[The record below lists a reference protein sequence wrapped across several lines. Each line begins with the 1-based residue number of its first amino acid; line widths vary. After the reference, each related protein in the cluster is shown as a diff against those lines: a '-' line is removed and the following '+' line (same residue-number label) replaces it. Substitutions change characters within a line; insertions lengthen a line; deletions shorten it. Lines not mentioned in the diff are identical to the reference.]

1 MEWLLL
7 VLVLAVVGGGVLA
20 ARGMGARRLAV
31 RDHHEQLEEVR
42 RLADEDLALFAEQL
56 HRLDAAIGPLDDAA
70 RSDHRRAHEAL
81 ESARQQAADLQS
93 PAKVGEVTAAL
104 ADGGRALASAQAR
117 VADREPPPARVPC
130 LFDPRHGPSVG
141 DVVWTPPGRGTRTV
155 PACASDAARLAAGEQ
170 PDLRT
175 VRVGLRD
182 VPYWEA
188 GPAYLAY
195 LRGYLDATGTT
206 ASGAADLS
214 WVLGHSTDGDASGG
228 RPDAW
233 GSHGA
238 RYGDAGGFGQH

>member
-7 VLVLAVVGGGVLA
+7 VLVLVVVGGGALA
-20 ARGMGARRLAV
+20 ARGMSVRRLAA

-56 HRLDAAIGPLDDAA
+56 HRLDAETGPLDDAA
-70 RSDHRRAHEAL
+70 RSDHRRAHEIL
-81 ESARQQAADLQS
+81 ESARQRAAVLQS
-93 PAKVGEVTAAL
+93 PDEVSEVTAAL
-104 ADGGRALASAQAR
+104 AEGGRALASAQAR
-117 VADREPPPARVPC
+117 VADREPPPPRVPC
-130 LFDPRHGPSVG
+130 LFDPRHGPSVA
-141 DVVWTPPGRGTRTV
+141 DVVWTRPGRGTRTL
-155 PACASDAARLAAGEQ
+155 PACAGDAARLAAGQQ

-175 VRVGLRD
+175 VRVGARD

-188 GPAYLAY
+188 GPAYLPY
-195 LRGYLDATGTT
+195 LRGYLDGART
-206 ASGAADLS
+206 AAPGAADLT
-214 WVLGHSTDGDASGG
+214 WVLESSTDCDASGE